1 MRRLAVPLALAL
13 LAAPAFAAP
22 APLRKP
28 EKRKGAEKVIVRKF
42 VSVEDGGSV
51 GRVFVAPAFAVRR
64 MQAPRPAAQ

>member
-1 MRRLAVPLALAL
+1 MRRLAVLALVL

-28 EKRKGAEKVIVRKF
+28 EKRKEPEKVIVPKF
-42 VSVEDGGSV
+42 VYVEDGGGV
-51 GRVFVAPAFAVRR
+51 VRVFVAPAIVVRR